1 MTSCINV
8 NSVQYRELKRLS
20 TLPEI
25 LLKAEIA
32 QYMEDH
38 NGRFPMID
46 EIPGASSIDAIK
58 QDLKIREDGTSKI
71 EDILQFTGTSNLD
84 EATVVIND
92 KYRDLDTEII
102 PLSKTA
108 LVDIKERPSL
118 FKYVENP
125 ENDFNFVDSAIFIT
139 QSLEKMAKT
148 MGINIKAM
156 SIEGMK
162 HEGILDQIP
171 DAAQASAFIFNG
183 DVYVNTDLATV
194 DSQVHELMHIL
205 LGSMRF
211 KNPELYAKLIQTAE
225 NLPNFSD
232 IAMNYPNRTKSDL
245 LEEVFVEEFS
255 KYLAGSES
263 EFSKLDN
270 DTLYQIS
277 YNITRTLDSILM
289 GDNTTA
295 ALDNETLY
303 NNSLLEI
310 GKIVNSS
317 TMSNTRQGFLEDA
330 LVHRVMANVKQ
341 ELFENGDLREE
352 C

>member
-38 NGRFPMID
+38 NGRFPMVD

-162 HEGILDQIP
+162 REGILEQIP
-171 DAAQASAFIFNG
+171 DAAQASAFVFNG

-211 KNPELYAKLIQTAE
+211 KNPELYSQLIQTAE

-232 IAMNYPNRTKSDL
+232 IAMNYPNRSKSDL

-317 TMSNTRQGFLEDA
+317 TMFNTRHGFLEDA